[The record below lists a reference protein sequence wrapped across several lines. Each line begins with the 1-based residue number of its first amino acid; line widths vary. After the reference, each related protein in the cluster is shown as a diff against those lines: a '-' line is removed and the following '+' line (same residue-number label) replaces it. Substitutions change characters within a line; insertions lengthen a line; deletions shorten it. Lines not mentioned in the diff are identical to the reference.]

1 MHQGE
6 WAKRLVNEPE
16 NNKRRKKYFE
26 ILQRNMELLTP
37 HFMIFTQERKA
48 TIMRIINQES
58 SEHSF
63 KGCLVIFSQISASGK
78 LEPLSSISDITFL
91 IGSQR
96 SSHLVAS
103 LPRAPPH
110 QKHVHLFTTTAITSI
125 QYYHYYLGKY
135 PYPPPNLQQSA
146 KERRLNQL
154 KGEGLVSK
162 SAEGKGEDLKS
173 GKERGRG
180 WIWTS

>member
-1 MHQGE
+1 MSQKTPKEKISQNSPEKYGIANSSQYDLYSGTQSNDQE
-6 WAKRLVNEPE
+6 NYKSGKFRAFIQRL
-16 NNKRRKKYFE
+16 
-26 ILQRNMELLTP
+26 L
-37 HFMIFTQERKA
+37 
-48 TIMRIINQES
+48 
-58 SEHSF
+58 
-63 KGCLVIFSQISASGK
+63 FSQISASRK

-91 IGSQR
+91 IGAQR

>member
-1 MHQGE
+1 M
-6 WAKRLVNEPE
+6 R
-16 NNKRRKKYFE
+16 
-26 ILQRNMELLTP
+26 LLTL
-37 HFMIFTQERKA
+37 HFMIFSQECKA
-48 TIMRIINQES
+48 TIRRIRNQES

-63 KGCLVIFSQISASGK
+63 KGCLVIFSQISASRK
-78 LEPLSSISDITFL
+78 LEPLSSISDITSL
-91 IGSQR
+91 IGAQR

-110 QKHVHLFTTTAITSI
+110 QKHVHLFTTTAISSI
-125 QYYHYYLGKY
+125 QYYHYYYLGKY